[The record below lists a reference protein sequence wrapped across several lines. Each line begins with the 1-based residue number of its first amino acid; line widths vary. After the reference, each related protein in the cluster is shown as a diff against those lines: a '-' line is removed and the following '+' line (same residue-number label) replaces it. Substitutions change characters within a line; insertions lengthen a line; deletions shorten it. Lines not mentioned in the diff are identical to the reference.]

1 MKGMQRYSARLDLQ
15 NTAARWEEETDG
27 EEMENTAW
35 LVPSEISNL
44 WLHKGLLKTPVTR
57 FHETQH
63 TYE

>member
-15 NTAARWEEETDG
+15 NAAARWEEETDG

-44 WLHKGLLKTPVTR
+44 WLH
-57 FHETQH
+57 QD
-63 TYE
+63 